1 MAIKKLHIKNLR
13 NIRQIEFDPSP
24 TLNMIWGDNGS
35 GKTSILESIY
45 ILCRGR
51 SFRGLRAGPI
61 IRNGEEY
68 LQVFAVTQSAEKKSS
83 IGIKKT
89 PGKTEVRIDQ
99 TTIRK
104 LSDLAKKTP
113 LQIITPKSHEILER
127 GPEYR
132 RRFLEW
138 GVFHVEP
145 QFQRIYSR
153 FYKALAQR
161 NSALKQKSSSASAWN
176 NEIIQM
182 GNKLTEARYRY
193 FQLFLN
199 VVEKEISF
207 FMENEEVNFI
217 WKQGWP
223 EQKTLE
229 DSIRDNISRDMERGF
244 TREGPHRAD
253 IVIKYNGGNVSQT
266 ASRGQQ
272 KIITV
277 AMQIAQSVLTKTST
291 SKPPI
296 FLIDDLTSELD
307 KKNRE
312 KLIARLEQLNYQT
325 FITGTDPLEHN
336 CMKMF
341 HVKHGEL

>member
-1 MAIKKLHIKNLR
+1 MAIRTLNIHNLR
-13 NIRQIEFDPSP
+13 NIRLIEMDPS
-24 TLNMIWGDNGS
+24 TMLNMIWGDNGS

-68 LQVFAVTQSAEKKSS
+68 LQVFATTENEKIKSS

-99 TTIRK
+99 TNIEK

-161 NSALKQKSSSASAWN
+161 NSALKQKSSSVSAWN

-182 GNKLTEARYRY
+182 GDKLSDARNRY
-193 FQLFLN
+193 FQLFLEE
-199 VVEKEISF
+199 VKRELSF
-207 FMENEEVNFI
+207 FLENDDVYFA

-223 EQKTLE
+223 ENKTLA
-229 DSIRDNISRDMERGF
+229 DSIRENTVKDMERGF

-253 IVIKYNGGNVSQT
+253 IIIKYNGGNVSLT

-272 KIITV
+272 KIITA
-277 AMQIAQSVLTKTST
+277 AMQIAQSVLTKTVTGKS
-291 SKPPI
+291 PI

-307 KKNRE
+307 QNNRD
-312 KLIARLEQLNYQT
+312 KLISRLEQLKYQT
-325 FITGTDPLEHN
+325 FITGTDPLLHST
-336 CMKMF
+336 MKMF
-341 HVKHGEL
+341 HVKHGSL